1 MKWYKRLISKLD
13 MYLIKKFLG
22 TYFFSI
28 ALIISIAVVF
38 DFNENIDKFTT
49 NHAPWKGIISS
60 TTPTSSPIFPTCS
73 VRCSCSSL

>member
-28 ALIISIAVVF
+28 AYF
-38 DFNENIDKFTT
+38 
-49 NHAPWKGIISS
+49 HCRG
-60 TTPTSSPIFPTCS
+60 
-73 VRCSCSSL
+73 VRLQ